1 MRNLMLSRRALLKAS
16 LASAAA
22 VPLAGCE
29 AFDFLKTRDNAMREF
44 MISMN
49 NLTYKAQRLLLSAD
63 QLAPEFTE
71 ADILQPQRPNG
82 STEPDTEDYVAL
94 QENNFVDYKLQVD
107 GLVERPQ
114 SLSLETLRSMP
125 SRTQITR
132 HDCVEGWSCIAKWQG
147 VQLSQILDQVGVKPE
162 AKYVMFHCFDAI
174 EKTLSGEVLYY
185 ESIDLMD
192 ARHPQT
198 ILAHTMNDAPLPVEN
213 GAPLRV
219 RVERQLGY
227 KMAKY
232 IKRIEVISDYSQI
245 GQGQGSYWADNGYEW
260 FAGI

>member
-1 MRNLMLSRRALLKAS
+1 MSKLILSRRNLLKAG

-22 VPLAGCE
+22 LPLGGCE
-29 AFDFLKTRDNAMREF
+29 AFDFLRTRDNAMREF
-44 MISMN
+44 MIKMN
-49 NLTYKAQRLLLSAD
+49 SLTYKAQRLLLSSD
-63 QLAPEFTE
+63 QLAPEFTQ
-71 ADILQPQRPNG
+71 ADILQDMRANG
-82 STEPDTEDYVAL
+82 STEVDTDDYL
-94 QENNFVDYKLQVD
+94 ELLDNNFTNYQLEVT
-107 GLVERPQ
+107 GLVERPMRF
-114 SLSLETLRSMP
+114 TLDALRGLP

-147 VQLSQILDQVGVKPE
+147 VPLHNILEQVGVKPE
-162 AKYVMFHCFDAI
+162 ARFVMFHCYDAI
-174 EKTLSGEVLYY
+174 EKGLSGEVLYY
-185 ESIDLMD
+185 ESIDLVD

-198 ILAHTMNDAPLPVEN
+198 ILAYAMNDKPLPVEN

-232 IKRIEVISDYSQI
+232 IKRIELISEFSLV
-245 GQGQGSYWADNGYEW
+245 GLGQGSYWADRGYEW

>member
-1 MRNLMLSRRALLKAS
+1 MSKLILSRRSLLRAT
-16 LASAAA
+16 LASATAL
-22 VPLAGCE
+22 PLAGCD
-29 AFDFLKTRDNAMREF
+29 AFDFLRTRDNAMREF

-49 NLTYKAQRLLLSAD
+49 RLTYKAQRLLQSAN

-71 ADILQPQRPNG
+71 ADIRQDQHPNG
-82 STEPDTEDYVAL
+82 STEPDTDDYVEL
-94 QENNFVDYKLQVD
+94 QQQNFSTYQLVVD
-107 GLVERPQ
+107 GLVEKPMR
-114 SLSLETLRSMP
+114 LTLDAIRAMP

-147 VQLSQILDQVGVKPE
+147 APLKQILDQVAVKPE
-162 AKYVMFHCFDAI
+162 ARYVVFHCFDAI
-174 EKTLSGEVLYY
+174 EKSLSGEVMYY
-185 ESIDLMD
+185 ESIDLVD

-198 ILAHTMNDAPLPVEN
+198 ILAYAMNDKPLPVEN

-232 IKRIEVISDYSQI
+232 IRRIELVSEFSQI
-245 GQGQGSYWADNGYEW
+245 GEGHGSYWADQGYEW
-260 FAGI
+260 YAGI